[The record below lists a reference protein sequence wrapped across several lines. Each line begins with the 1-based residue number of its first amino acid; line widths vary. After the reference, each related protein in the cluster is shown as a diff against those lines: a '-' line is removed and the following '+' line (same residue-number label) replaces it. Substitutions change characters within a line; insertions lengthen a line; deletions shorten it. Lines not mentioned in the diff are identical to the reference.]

1 MEDASF
7 VTIRRSVKEATK
19 ISFKRHQ
26 AGHQDLSGLALT
38 EWDHVNMPFERAREL
53 LDGVLDWRAIKPWA
67 YRKGLGYL
75 LRSQDDFRDVFHLR
89 KFAAAH
95 SDWKPF
101 LAHVLGFDAQL
112 IVEHYEKEEQLSK
125 KQAIAQ
131 TIKNELGGSI
141 EDISKIEG
149 ILLLKQKE
157 AEKTDIARCL

>member
-1 MEDASF
+1 MGYWIGEQSNLGRTA
-7 VTIRRSVKEATK
+7 
-19 ISFKRHQ
+19 
-26 AGHQDLSGLALT
+26 
-38 EWDHVNMPFERAREL
+38 
-53 LDGVLDWRAIKPWA
+53 
-67 YRKGLGYL
+67 GLGYL

-112 IVEHYEKEEQLSK
+112 IVEHYEKKSNSK

-157 AEKTDIARCL
+157 AEKNRHCSMPLIFVLRIRIV